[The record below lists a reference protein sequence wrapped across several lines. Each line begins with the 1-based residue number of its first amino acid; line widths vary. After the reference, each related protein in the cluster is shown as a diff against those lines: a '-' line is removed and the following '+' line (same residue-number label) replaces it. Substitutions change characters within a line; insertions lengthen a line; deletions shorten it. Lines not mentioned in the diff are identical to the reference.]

1 DELISVRKTYGE
13 EELIIVTAKGMAI
26 RFKEEDVRQMG
37 RTAMGVKGINLNKKD
52 EVVGMD
58 LVEEGKDLL
67 VISKNGYGKR
77 TPLDEYR
84 PQTRGG
90 KGLKTYHVKEKTGP
104 LVSAKV
110 VDKDDEIMMI
120 SNCGTIIRLNV
131 KEISEMGRN
140 TQGVTLMKVNEKDE
154 VVAVAK
160 YVEEE

>member
-1 DELISVRKTYGE
+1 SLKAYDMPEGVRHYIGMARANLLNLAGHEKINAVILISEYEPDMKLVFVTQSGISRRTKCEHFKNIRKTGLIAIELRDDDELISVRKTYGE

-77 TPLDEYR
+77 TPLD
-84 PQTRGG
+84 
-90 KGLKTYHVKEKTGP
+90 
-104 LVSAKV
+104 
-110 VDKDDEIMMI
+110 
-120 SNCGTIIRLNV
+120 
-131 KEISEMGRN
+131 
-140 TQGVTLMKVNEKDE
+140 
-154 VVAVAK
+154 
-160 YVEEE
+160 